1 MKNTHFNSILSI
13 HEHGSGTKVKIM
25 NIRNYSGYI
34 DHSPL
39 KMDAT
44 DEEIVRFCSEAIEY
58 SFHAVVVFPHYI
70 GLAKEKIKET
80 GVMLETVVGFPF
92 GNELIS
98 IKEEQAKTYLKM
110 GVDEIDMV
118 MNISAFKSGKTDH
131 VKQDIEAVLKHVRKY
146 DKLLKVII
154 EIELL
159 SDEEIVRACNIVAD
173 TGADF
178 VKTSV
183 GLLRGSKP
191 CEADKVKLMY
201 DTVASRGLKVKASG
215 AIHTP
220 EKFLAMIEA
229 GASRIGT
236 SKGIEII
243 TGISNSSRLTDY

>member
-1 MKNTHFNSILSI
+1 MDASK
-13 HEHGSGTKVKIM
+13 
-25 NIRNYSGYI
+25 YSGFI

-44 DEEIVRFCSEAIEY
+44 EEEIIRFCREAVEY

-70 GLAKEKIKET
+70 SLAKEKIRDS

-98 IKEEQAKTYLKM
+98 IKEEQAKAYLDL

-118 MNISAFKSGKTDH
+118 MNISAFKSSRADH
-131 VKQDIEAVLKHVRKY
+131 VKRDLDAVLKHVRKNNA
-146 DKLLKVII
+146 LLKVII

-159 SDEEIVRACNIVAD
+159 SDEEIVRACNIVAGV
-173 TGADF
+173 GADF

-183 GLLRGSKP
+183 GLLRGSKQ
-191 CEADKVKLMY
+191 CEVEKVKLMH
-201 DTVASRGLKVKASG
+201 DTVSPKGLKVKASG

-220 EKFLAMIEA
+220 EKFLAMIGA

-243 TGISNSSRLTDY
+243 KGIQENASSFD

>member
-1 MKNTHFNSILSI
+1 MD
-13 HEHGSGTKVKIM
+13 
-25 NIRNYSGYI
+25 IRKYADYI

-44 DEEIVRFCSEAIEY
+44 EEEIVRFCREAVEY
-58 SFHAVVVFPHYI
+58 SFHAVVVFPYYI
-70 GLAKEKIKET
+70 RLAKEKVKET

-92 GNELIS
+92 GNELSS
-98 IKEEQAKTYLKM
+98 IKEEQAKTYLEM

-118 MNISAFKSGKTDH
+118 MNISAFKSGKTDD

-146 DKLLKVII
+146 GKLLKVII

-191 CEADKVKLMY
+191 CEVAKVRLMH
-201 DTVASRGLKVKASG
+201 DTVAPRGLKVKASG
-215 AIHTP
+215 AIHTA

-243 TGISNSSRLTDY
+243 SGIRNNTSDTDY

>member
-1 MKNTHFNSILSI
+1 MEIAK
-13 HEHGSGTKVKIM
+13 
-25 NIRNYSGYI
+25 YSRFI

-44 DEEIVRFCSEAIEY
+44 EDEIIRFCREAVEY

-70 GLAKEKIKET
+70 ELAKEKIRDS

-92 GNELIS
+92 GNELIQ
-98 IKEEQAKTYLKM
+98 IKEEQAKTYLRM
-110 GVDEIDMV
+110 GADEIDMV
-118 MNISAFKSGKTDH
+118 MNVSAFKSGKTDH
-131 VKQDIEAVLKHVRKY
+131 VKRDIDAVLKQIRAKNA
-146 DKLLKVII
+146 LLKVII

-173 TGADF
+173 AGADF

-191 CEADKVKLMY
+191 CEVEKVRLMH
-201 DTVASRGLKVKASG
+201 DTVAPKGLKVKASG
-215 AIHTP
+215 SIHTP
-220 EKFLAMIEA
+220 EKFLAMIDA

-243 TGISNSSRLTDY
+243 KGIQMNSSSSDY